1 MYNIFDSTIISKID
15 IDKTSQNGKAICE
28 LYQPLV
34 EKRLKQAKNTPFN
47 STSFVM
53 FSGDKKGSNSSDL
66 KLIERLSWIDDQT
79 ANYIRNV
86 LKIQKKDKTIGE
98 FLKWKC
104 FYGLT
109 DREISDKLNKD
120 ERTVRRYK
128 ARAYYQLA
136 VYSNQVEFIYEK
148 TYIFKMIK

>member
-1 MYNIFDSTIISKID
+1 MKLFDGIIISKID
-15 IDKTSQNGKAICE
+15 LDKTTQNGKNICD

-47 STSFVM
+47 SASFVM
-53 FSGDKKGSNSSDL
+53 FSGNQKGGNSSEV
-66 KLIERLSWIDDQT
+66 KLLDRLSWIDDQT
-79 ANYIRNV
+79 GNYIRSV

-104 FYGLT
+104 LYGLT
-109 DREISDKLNKD
+109 DKEISEKLNIA
-120 ERTVRRYK
+120 ERTIRKYK
-128 ARAYYQLA
+128 ARAYYHLA

-148 TYIFKMIK
+148 TYHFQFD